1 MSRGGGKGQSLKD
14 KLDGNELDLS
24 LCDLNEVP
32 VRELAA
38 LPKATVLDLSCNNL
52 ISLPS
57 DFCSLMHLVK
67 LDLSKNRLQQ
77 LPLDF
82 GRLVN
87 LQHLDLLNN
96 RLVTLP
102 VSFAQLKLALH
113 STSVEI
119 LSHLLEM
126 CLLDLCLS
134 SPPLYHSCLQNLK
147 WLDLKDNPLDPVL
160 AKVAGDCLDEKQC
173 KQAAVKVLQHMKAIQ
188 SEQDRQRQRKLQ
200 AEREM
205 EKKREAEQ
213 RAKEAQE
220 RELRKR
226 EKAEE
231 KERRRREYDAQK
243 AAKQEVEKKTKKE
256 TVQTRKPASSSRPPQ
271 PPRHKQ
277 SWSRS
282 VLRILLFLLLC
293 VLCVLATCKLTE
305 LQRQPLC
312 VSVNTLYED
321 VVAALQNHKT
331 LQNMLQQNSQH

>member
-1 MSRGGGKGQSLKD
+1 MSRGSGKGLSLKD

-102 VSFAQLKLALH
+102 VSFAQLK
-113 STSVEI
+113 
-119 LSHLLEM
+119 
-126 CLLDLCLS
+126 
-134 SPPLYHSCLQNLK
+134 NLK

-271 PPRHKQ
+271 PPRHKH

-282 VLRILLFLLLC
+282 VLRVLLFALLC
-293 VLCVLATCKLTE
+293 VLCALAACKLTE

-312 VSVNTLYED
+312 ISVNTLYED

-331 LQNMLQQNSQH
+331 LQNMLQQNSQQ

>member
-1 MSRGGGKGQSLKD
+1 MARGGGKSGSLKD

-24 LCDLNEVP
+24 LCGLSEVP

-38 LPKATVLDLSCNNL
+38 LPKATVLDLSCNSL
-52 ISLPS
+52 VSLPS
-57 DFCSLMHLVK
+57 DFCSLTHLVK

-77 LPLDF
+77 LPVDF
-82 GRLVN
+82 GRLVS

-102 VSFAQLKLALH
+102 VSFAQLK
-113 STSVEI
+113 
-119 LSHLLEM
+119 
-126 CLLDLCLS
+126 
-134 SPPLYHSCLQNLK
+134 PPLHHPFLQNLK

-173 KQAAVKVLQHMKAIQ
+173 KQAAVRVLQHMKVIQ
-188 SEQDRQRQRKLQ
+188 SEQDRERQRKLQ

-213 RAKEAQE
+213 RAREAQE

-231 KERRRREYDAQK
+231 KERRRREYDAQR
-243 AAKQEVEKKTKKE
+243 AAKQEMEKKTKKE
-256 TVQTRKPASSSRPPQ
+256 TVQSRKLASSSRPPQ
-271 PPRHKQ
+271 PARHKH

-282 VLRILLFLLLC
+282 VLRALLL
-293 VLCVLATCKLTE
+293 VLLCILCTLAVCKLTE
-305 LQRQPLC
+305 LQHQPLC

-321 VVAALQNHKT
+321 VVAAVQNHKT
-331 LQNMLQQNSQH
+331 LQNMLQQNSQQ

>member
-1 MSRGGGKGQSLKD
+1 CARGGYRSAGTLKD

-24 LCDLNEVP
+24 LCDLSEVP

-38 LPKATVLDLSCNNL
+38 LPKATILDLSCNNL
-52 ISLPS
+52 VSLPS

-102 VSFAQLKLALH
+102 VSFAH
-113 STSVEI
+113 SVEI
-119 LSHLLEM
+119 TSFLLKQPLPE
-126 CLLDLCLS
+126 L
-134 SPPLYHSCLQNLK
+134 SPPACRSFLQNLK

-173 KQAAVKVLQHMKAIQ
+173 KQAAVRVLQHMRAIQ
-188 SEQDRQRQRKLQ
+188 SEQDRERQRKLQ

-213 RAKEAQE
+213 RAKEAQQ

-231 KERRRREYDAQK
+231 KERRRREYDAQR
-243 AAKQEVEKKTKKE
+243 AAKQEMEKQTKKE
-256 TVQTRKPASSSRPPQ
+256 TVQTRKPPSNSRPPQ
-271 PPRHKQ
+271 PPRRKH

-282 VLRILLFLLLC
+282 VLRVLLFVLLC
-293 VLCVLATCKLTE
+293 ILCTLAVCKLTE
-305 LQRQPLC
+305 LQHQPLC
-312 VSVNTLYED
+312 ISVNTLYED

-331 LQNMLQQNSQH
+331 LQNML

>member
-1 MSRGGGKGQSLKD
+1 MARGGGKSGSLKD

-24 LCDLNEVP
+24 LCGLSEVP

-38 LPKATVLDLSCNNL
+38 LPKATVLDLSCNSL
-52 ISLPS
+52 VSLPS
-57 DFCSLMHLVK
+57 DFCSLTHLVK

-77 LPLDF
+77 LPVDF
-82 GRLVN
+82 GRLVS

-102 VSFAQLKLALH
+102 VSFAQLKLSLH
-113 STSVEI
+113 HSPVEI
-119 LSHLLEM
+119 LSRLLGTPSS
-126 CLLDLCLS
+126 LLVF
-134 SPPLYHSCLQNLK
+134 HSFHSWENQNLK

-173 KQAAVKVLQHMKAIQ
+173 KQAAVRVLQHMKVIQ
-188 SEQDRQRQRKLQ
+188 SEQDRERQRKLQ

-213 RAKEAQE
+213 RAREAQE

-231 KERRRREYDAQK
+231 KERRRREYDAQR
-243 AAKQEVEKKTKKE
+243 AAKQEMEKKTKKE
-256 TVQTRKPASSSRPPQ
+256 TVQTRKLASSSRPPQ
-271 PPRHKQ
+271 PARHKH

-282 VLRILLFLLLC
+282 VLRALLL
-293 VLCVLATCKLTE
+293 VLLCILCTLAVCKLTE
-305 LQRQPLC
+305 LQHQPLC

-321 VVAALQNHKT
+321 VVAAVQNHKT
-331 LQNMLQQNSQH
+331 LQNMLQQNSQQ

>member
-1 MSRGGGKGQSLKD
+1 MSRGGGKGPSLKD

-38 LPKATVLDLSCNNL
+38 LPKATILDLSCNNL

-113 STSVEI
+113 RSSVEI
-119 LSHLLEM
+119 ISHLLKTPLTTV
-126 CLLDLCLS
+126 LLQ
-134 SPPLYHSCLQNLK
+134 PPLYRSFLQNLK

-243 AAKQEVEKKTKKE
+243 AAKQEMEKKTKKE
-256 TVQTRKPASSSRPPQ
+256 NVQTRKPASSSRPAQ
-271 PPRHKQ
+271 PPRHRH

-282 VLRILLFLLLC
+282 VLRVLLLVLLC
-293 VLCVLATCKLTE
+293 VLCTLAACKLTE

-331 LQNMLQQNSQH
+331 LQNMLQQNSQQ

>member
-1 MSRGGGKGQSLKD
+1 
-14 KLDGNELDLS
+14 
-24 LCDLNEVP
+24 
-32 VRELAA
+32 AA
-38 LPKATVLDLSCNNL
+38 RPKATVLDLSCNNL
-52 ISLPS
+52 VSLPS
-57 DFCSLMHLVK
+57 DFCSLSHLVK

-102 VSFAQLKLALH
+102 VSFAQLK
-113 STSVEI
+113 
-119 LSHLLEM
+119 
-126 CLLDLCLS
+126 
-134 SPPLYHSCLQNLK
+134 NLK

-173 KQAAVKVLQHMKAIQ
+173 KQAAVKVLQHMRAIQ

-243 AAKQEVEKKTKKE
+243 AAKQEMEKKTKKE
-256 TVQTRKPASSSRPPQ
+256 TVQTRKPTSSSRPAQ
-271 PPRHKQ
+271 PPRHKP

-282 VLRILLFLLLC
+282 VLRVLLLLLLC
-293 VLCVLATCKLTE
+293 VLCTVAACKLTE

-331 LQNMLQQNSQH
+331 LQNMLHQNS